1 MINQAFRQRSNISLD
16 LGNKLILEAL
26 RKERIF
32 MKTFY
37 EKNSSALYINVV
49 TLDII
54 SDQTF
59 AMIEA
64 ICIPVICADLS
75 DQNNQHLSTQYPH
88 LTGFKL
94 AHKILIGSDYFYSFI
109 FDEVLKTTLT
119 SPLLSIPYFVG
130 FYPDVLTIS
139 LPSTLIVCI
148 FYGFIRKHYQKI
160 FL

>member
-64 ICIPVICADLS
+64 ICTPVICADLS
-75 DQNNQHLSTQYPH
+75 DQNNQHLST
-88 LTGFKL
+88 
-94 AHKILIGSDYFYSFI
+94 
-109 FDEVLKTTLT
+109 
-119 SPLLSIPYFVG
+119 
-130 FYPDVLTIS
+130 
-139 LPSTLIVCI
+139 
-148 FYGFIRKHYQKI
+148 
-160 FL
+160 